1 MFLIPL
7 AFMLTAL
14 MVPDAHAKPC
24 GWPPP
29 GLDYLKEKKM
39 MRNVPLII
47 MLCLALAPVAAI
59 APAAPDNL
67 MIEAEKGALSGGAKV
82 MTDHRGY
89 SGQGFVAGFEG
100 LGASASVSVGVPASG
115 SARLSIRYSAGW
127 GFQTV
132 GLYVDGQKAA
142 DLRLAGTNG
151 WDDWATAT
159 VDVQLSAGMRTVE
172 VRRDRGDS
180 GTINIDWFNFV
191 LAKGTPTASVFG
203 GSSGHVVCEA
213 EDGIVGGGAK
223 IASDHSDFSGKGF
236 VAGFESAGA
245 SVRLPITILASVPV
259 MVSIRYSAGWGD
271 QIVQLYLDGRKVADL
286 RMMGTQGWDAW
297 KMLDLEVPIPA
308 GIREL
313 EIRRDSRDT
322 GVINIDKVTLS
333 AGAAPTQPT
342 VPPATPPT
350 SGDPMRQP
358 SALAAAVSVEAEL
371 CALSGSAKIDA
382 DHSGYTGL
390 GFVAGFGDMGAAIR
404 FTLPARQAGPA
415 TIELRYSA
423 GFGDETVG
431 LYVDGGKAADLR
443 CARTAGWDSWASAA
457 ATLPLGQG
465 THIVEIR
472 RDRPDTGLI
481 NVDSIAC
488 R

>member
-1 MFLIPL
+1 MKNLPL
-7 AFMLTAL
+7 
-14 MVPDAHAKPC
+14 
-24 GWPPP
+24 
-29 GLDYLKEKKM
+29 
-39 MRNVPLII
+39 LII
-47 MLCLALAPVAAI
+47 LCLAIAPLAAI
-59 APAAPDNL
+59 APAAPDNI

-89 SGQGFVAGFEG
+89 SGEGFVAGFEG
-100 LGASASVSVGVPASG
+100 IGASVSVSVGVSASG
-115 SARLSIRYSAGW
+115 TARFSLRYSAGW

-159 VDVQLSAGMRTVE
+159 VDVQLSAGVRTVE

-180 GTINIDWFNFV
+180 GTINIDWLNFV
-191 LAKGTPTASVFG
+191 LAKGTTTTSIFG
-203 GSSGHVVCEA
+203 GSSNQAIYEA
-213 EDGIVGGGAK
+213 ENGILAGGAK
-223 IASDHSDFSGKGF
+223 IAFDHADFSGKGF
-236 VAGFESAGA
+236 IAGFESEGA
-245 SVRLPITILASVPV
+245 SVRLPVTILTSGPV
-259 MVSIRYSAGWGD
+259 AVSIRYSAGWGD
-271 QIVQLYLDGRKVADL
+271 QVDQLYIDGRKYSDVRFAA
-286 RMMGTQGWDAW
+286 TQGWDAW
-297 KMLDLEVPIPA
+297 KTLDLEVNFPA

-313 EIRRDSRDT
+313 EIRRDSKDT

-333 AGAAPTQPT
+333 GAAPPAPPT
-342 VPPATPPT
+342 APAKPPVLPPPDGPATGGPALPPT
-350 SGDPMRQP
+350 AGDQPKQP
-358 SALAAAVSVEAEL
+358 SALAGAVSVEAEL
-371 CALSGSAKIDA
+371 CALAGSAKVDA

-390 GFVAGFGDMGAAIR
+390 GFVAGFGDMGAAVR
-404 FTLPARQAGPA
+404 FTLPARRTGHA

-431 LYVDGGKAADLR
+431 LYVDGGKVADLR
-443 CARTAGWDSWASAA
+443 CRRTPGWDAWGTVAAS
-457 ATLPLGQG
+457 LPLGQG

-481 NVDSIAC
+481 NLDSIAC